1 MERKRKRK
9 DTDTEEGNIHI
20 ASDDQYEMTEASTP
34 LYEACEKMVKTRQR
48 VMKAKD
54 DLDQVEG
61 EVVEAMK
68 AARKSEINHKGD
80 IIVLVKG
87 KTIEDHIRF
96 KKA

>member
-1 MERKRKRK
+1 MARKRK
-9 DTDTEEGNIHI
+9 DTGTQEGNIRVS
-20 ASDDQYEMTEASTP
+20 SDNQFEMTEASTP

-54 DLDQVEG
+54 DLDADEKA
-61 EVVEAMK
+61 VVDAMK
-68 AARKSEINHKGD
+68 EVRKTEINHKGD
-80 IIVLVKG
+80 IIQLVKG